1 MKTQSKKLSPAL
13 FGLTL
18 ICFCMPFVTISCQEQ
33 KIMEFNGVQLAT
45 GTTIKQPTFNGP
57 AKEEKIAGNPLAG
70 LAIVAGVVGL
80 GTSFIKAK
88 KAAVAPAGSGAAG
101 SILLLM
107 LKSTLDN
114 EIVKQGQGLLL
125 VNYGFGFWLAFLL
138 FVASTIVNV
147 YSVVQPSND
156 KS

>member
-1 MKTQSKKLSPAL
+1 MTKQTKKLSPAL

-18 ICFCMPFVTISCQEQ
+18 MCFCMPFVTVSCQEQ
-33 KIMEFNGVQLAT
+33 KIMELSGVQLAT
-45 GTTIKQPTFNGP
+45 GTTIKQPSFSGP
-57 AKEEKIAGNPLAG
+57 PKEQKIAGDPLAT
-70 LAIVAGVVGL
+70 LAILAGVVGL

-138 FVASTIVNV
+138 FVASTVVNV
-147 YSVVQPSND
+147 YTIAQPGND
-156 KS
+156 KP